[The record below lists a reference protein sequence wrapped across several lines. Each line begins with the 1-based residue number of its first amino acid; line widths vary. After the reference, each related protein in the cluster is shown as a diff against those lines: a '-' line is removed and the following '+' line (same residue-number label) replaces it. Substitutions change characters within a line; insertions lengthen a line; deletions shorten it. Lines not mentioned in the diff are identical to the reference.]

1 MCTQDILSTALA
13 SQIDNSKDLLQ
24 ERINIC
30 WLLCELD
37 SVNKK
42 EYENEIRN
50 ITQKKKID
58 SELRI
63 IQENRINVNIEG
75 IRSDLIDAYNGDFM
89 RYKLYQD
96 NSINDILKAIRDKQ
110 EKIILYENDSDR
122 VLRKLINNIR
132 DAFVSS
138 NEYGLDGYLSLN
150 IRHGAISDALR
161 TPLSNMDC

>member
-1 MCTQDILSTALA
+1 
-13 SQIDNSKDLLQ
+13 
-24 ERINIC
+24 
-30 WLLCELD
+30 
-37 SVNKK
+37 
-42 EYENEIRN
+42 
-50 ITQKKKID
+50 
-58 SELRI
+58 
-63 IQENRINVNIEG
+63 
-75 IRSDLIDAYNGDFM
+75 M

-161 TPLSNMDC
+161 TPLSKHGLLAIYDSESNDNILSSQLIRIIKKRMIRKS